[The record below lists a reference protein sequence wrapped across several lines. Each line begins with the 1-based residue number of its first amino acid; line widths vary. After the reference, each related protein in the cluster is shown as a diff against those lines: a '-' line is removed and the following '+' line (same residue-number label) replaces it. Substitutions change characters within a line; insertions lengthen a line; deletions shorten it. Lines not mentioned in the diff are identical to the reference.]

1 MKYLLSHDSLAIVAL
16 LAAERTLCAFD
27 FDGTLAP
34 IVTDPKR
41 AAMRPRTRAL
51 LRELASLYPCIV
63 VSGRAREDALK
74 KLTGVPV
81 LRVIGNHGADTG
93 DTSTART
100 SVEHW
105 KTELEA
111 GLGSIPG
118 LWIEDK
124 GLSLAVHYRQCADRP
139 EVRRRILT
147 QAEALSCSHVFGG
160 KQVVNVVAESAPNKG
175 DALAEER
182 DRLGL
187 NWVLYVGDDE
197 NDESAFALQG
207 NVVAVRI
214 GRKLRSHAAYYLRAQ
229 SEIDK
234 LLNALIHLRRD
245 LSSSK

>member
-1 MKYLLSHDSLAIVAL
+1 MKHLLSHDSLSIVTL

-34 IVTDPKR
+34 IVADPRR
-41 AAMRPRTRAL
+41 AGLRAHTRAL
-51 LRELASLYPCIV
+51 LRNLAALYPCIV
-63 VSGRAREDALK
+63 VSGRARKDALK
-74 KLTGVPV
+74 KLIGVPV

-105 KTELEA
+105 KTALEA
-111 GLGSIPG
+111 SLGSVPG
-118 LWIEDK
+118 LWIENK
-124 GLSLAVHYRQCADRP
+124 GLSLAVHYRQCANRP
-139 EVRRRILT
+139 EVRRRIL
-147 QAEALSCSHVFGG
+147 AEACALSFAHVFGG

-175 DALAEER
+175 DALAKER

-197 NDESAFALQG
+197 NDESAFALEG
-207 NVVAVRI
+207 NVVAVRV
-214 GRKLRSHAAYYLRAQ
+214 GRKLRSHAAYYLRNQ
-229 SEIDK
+229 FEIDK
-234 LLNALIHLRRD
+234 LLSALIHLRRA